1 MSIERFMAAVVGAIG
16 VVLLLIYGKPIL
28 LPFVIALLVAYLI
41 TDFADRIAGLLPA
54 WSPRWVAWLLA
65 TLILSLGVVIIV
77 QVLAHNLNQVIAAAP
92 GYEENL
98 TAIVRRG
105 AAVLGIERLPS
116 VDWLLSRTLE
126 QLNLQ
131 ALFGTVVGSV
141 TSVFGN
147 GILIA
152 LYVAFLLLER
162 TSFRRK
168 WLLIH
173 SSEAERRRHD
183 ATMEEIGLQVR
194 RYVFLKTLVSV
205 MVALGSWGIMAAIG
219 IDFASLWALLIF
231 ALNFIP
237 YIGSLIAVAFPV
249 LLSLVQFG
257 DPTTFLVTAFALTA
271 IQVLVGNIIE
281 PRLLGR
287 SLNLSPVVILLS
299 LALWGGIWGPVGAL
313 FSVPI
318 MVILTIV
325 MARFPGTR
333 PVAIL
338 LSRDGEI

>member
-16 VVLLLIYGKPIL
+16 VVLLLTYGKPIL
-28 LPFVIALLVAYLI
+28 LPFVVALLVAYLI
-41 TDFADRIAGLLPA
+41 TDFADRISGLLPEYF
-54 WSPRWVAWLLA
+54 PGWVAWLLA
-65 TLILSLGVVIIV
+65 TAILAVGVSIV
-77 QVLAHNLNQVIAAAP
+77 VQILAHNLNQVIAAAP
-92 GYEENL
+92 GYEQNL
-98 TAIVRRG
+98 TALVRQ
-105 AAVLGIERLPS
+105 AASALGIERLPS
-116 VDWLLSRTLE
+116 VEWLLSRTLDR
-126 QLNLQ
+126 LNLQ
-131 ALFGTVVGSV
+131 VLFGAVLGSV

-147 GILIA
+147 GVLIA
-152 LYVAFLLLER
+152 LYVAFLLVER
-162 TSFRRK
+162 GSMRRK
-168 WLLIH
+168 WQLIH
-173 SSEAERRRHD
+173 ASEADRRRHD
-183 ATMEEIGLQVR
+183 ATMVEIGLQVR

-205 MVALGSWGIMAAIG
+205 LVAVGSWAIMAAIG
-219 IDFASLWALLIF
+219 LDFASLWALLIF

-271 IQVLVGNIIE
+271 VQMLVGNIVE
-281 PRLLGR
+281 PRLLSR

-299 LALWGGIWGPVGAL
+299 LALWGSIWGPVGAL

-325 MARFPGTR
+325 MAQFPGTR

-338 LSRDGEI
+338 LSRDGEL